1 MLEPG
6 AALPTFTL
14 QNPKREAV
22 TDDAFR
28 GAPAVLAFFPMAF
41 TGG

>member
-14 QNPKREAV
+14 LNTKREAV
-22 TDDAFR
+22 TDQAFR
-28 GAPAVLAFFPMAF
+28 GTPAVLAFFPMAF